1 MLDNFHDDW
10 VDFFESLATN
20 HKQIA
25 HNSNTR
31 RFFKDEKE
39 LIGNNL
45 RSPSIVCVPAISKL
59 EGKLHNA
66 MQNYEFELWIL
77 FSETDNKKIQ
87 LARKNAE
94 QIALDFLSAIELYAS
109 SFDHPATIASF
120 NINNSSID
128 VIGPIGQNYH
138 GAALTVVVG
147 STRDLTPDNSKWINP
162 IVD

>member
-25 HNSNTR
+25 HTNDTK

-45 RSPSIVCVPAISKL
+45 KSPSVVCVPAISKL

-66 MQNYEFELWIL
+66 IQHYEFELWIL

-87 LARKNAE
+87 IARQNAE

-109 SFDHPATIASF
+109 SYDGTPTVASF
-120 NINNSSID
+120 NISNSSID

-162 IVD
+162 IVE